1 MGTLI
6 YKQQPQKEHFF
17 MQKDYYY
24 KSRNGIRNGV
34 LQLRQYATD
43 NDQLNQ
49 LLTQVERLLIEKIR
63 EESIDPNSV
72 EAQNRAKYLLT
83 N

>member
-1 MGTLI
+1 
-6 YKQQPQKEHFF
+6 

-34 LQLRQYATD
+34 LQLRQYAID

>member
-1 MGTLI
+1 
-6 YKQQPQKEHFF
+6 

-43 NDQLNQ
+43 SDQLNQ

>member
-1 MGTLI
+1 
-6 YKQQPQKEHFF
+6 

-83 N
+83 NQDRWVQ

>member
-1 MGTLI
+1 
-6 YKQQPQKEHFF
+6 